1 MTSVE
6 ATRAVGRQRATRTT
20 RGLRARRLTR
30 RLAAYL
36 PRTTDLAVALATSRD
51 TVRAWRSGRGPER
64 PRVALLLRV
73 TMLVRLCDA
82 ADRYIADKRA
92 SGRWLLSSQPRL
104 LGGLSP
110 AQVVDRFG
118 ATGMNLI
125 LDAMPYL
132 VPARPASP
140 LDSLTVE
147 DVRATLEVFLR
158 EQGLAPSE
166 ALTAPA
172 PSNQELEAELAA
184 WDAGL
189 MDDLGDDFEDST
201 QNVRSPTQ
209 APLIH
214 EGAAVG
220 V

>member
-1 MTSVE
+1 
-6 ATRAVGRQRATRTT
+6 
-20 RGLRARRLTR
+20 
-30 RLAAYL
+30 
-36 PRTTDLAVALATSRD
+36 
-51 TVRAWRSGRGPER
+51 
-64 PRVALLLRV
+64 
-73 TMLVRLCDA
+73 MLVRLCEA

-132 VPARPASP
+132 VPARPPSP

-158 EQGLAPSE
+158 EQGLAPRE
-166 ALTAPA
+166 ARTAPA
-172 PSNQELEAELAA
+172 PSDQELEAELAA

-201 QNVRSPTQ
+201 HNERSPTQ

-214 EGAAVG
+214 EGAALG